1 VATVRLSA
9 RPRKWPLIVIIA
21 LVVIAVAFTVLSG
34 FVIDLLWYREIGQ
47 SAVFW
52 KTLETKIALGAVFG
66 ILFGA
71 LLYVNIVIA
80 QRLRPTTRILTPEQE
95 VLERI
100 RDISDPFLRWLIPL
114 ACIVLGLLVAI
125 GVSHEWQTFLLWR
138 NSGGV
143 TFGSAEP
150 LFGRDPSFYI
160 FTLPWLR
167 FLQGWLFSAL
177 VGVTVLTAIGHLL
190 WGGIAP
196 QAPAFADKVTPA
208 ARAHLSVLL
217 GLIMLVKAWGYW
229 LGRYDLLTSPR
240 GVVEGASY
248 TDVKAQLPA
257 LNFLAIV
264 AVICAILF
272 FLNIRLR
279 QWSLPIIAVGLL
291 ALVSVL
297 LGTAYPA
304 FIQQFRVRPNEQALE
319 TPYIQNN
326 IEATRKAFGLD
337 TITEQQR
344 KVSGPLTAQQL
355 QDNQTTTS
363 NIRLWR
369 AIPIL
374 LENFQSLQ
382 RIRQYYD
389 FGDVDVDRYPIG
401 ANGESRVVMIG
412 AREVSQAGLTTSAKT
427 WLNEHLAYTHGYGAA
442 AAQVNTATAQGQ
454 PDFILGDLPPT
465 GLEQMTQL
473 LSQPRIYYGE
483 RNDVPYVVVGT
494 KTQELDFEGA
504 PTNEQYSGSG
514 GIPLSNL
521 LVRAMFAW
529 RVRDYNLLV
538 SGSINSSSRII
549 IYREITQ
556 RVERAAPFLGFDSDP
571 YFAIVD
577 GNPVWVLDAY
587 TATDQYPYSQTVDV
601 ADATDGLLEGDV
613 NYLRNSVKVVVDAYT
628 GKIAYYADFSEPI
641 IQAWSRAFPT
651 LFTDIHTASP
661 DLQSHFRYPENLFQ
675 VQSYEYANYHVKEA
689 ASFYQKRD
697 FWQIPGDPTADTN
710 ANGSQPVM
718 RPYYQLIRLPDHPT
732 EQFTL
737 VIPFLP
743 EDRLNMVAW
752 MAASSDPETYG
763 QITSF
768 RLPEGRNIE
777 GPSQVFARINQD
789 PTFSAQR
796 TLLGSGGSEVLFG
809 DFLIIPIDDS
819 FLYVLPVYV
828 RSTQEAA
835 VVPELKKVLIVNGS
849 GGTVAIGDS
858 LQEALRAAVAGQPS
872 GGGGPPTGSV
882 RQQVARLLASARSH
896 YEAAQSAL
904 TRGDLATYQSEI
916 DAAQADVTK
925 ADDLLTSGEATSS
938 SSPTPP
944 PSGSPPATST
954 PPATASASASPP
966 A

>member
-9 RPRKWPLIVIIA
+9 RPRRWPLIVIIV

-114 ACIVLGLLVAI
+114 ACIVLGMLVAI

-143 TFGSAEP
+143 TFGPTEP

-217 GLIMLVKAWGYW
+217 GFIMLVKAWGYW

-304 FIQQFRVRPNEQALE
+304 FIQQFRVKPNEQALE

-326 IEATRKAFGLD
+326 IDATRTAFGLD
-337 TITEQQR
+337 DITEEQR
-344 KVSGPLTAQQL
+344 KVSGALTAQQL
-355 QDNQTTTS
+355 SDNDVTTS

-369 AIPIL
+369 AIPIM

-389 FGDVDVDRYPIG
+389 FSDVDVDRYTI
-401 ANGESRVVMIG
+401 NGRRRVIMIG
-412 AREVSQAGLTTSAKT
+412 AREVSQAGLTTSAQT

-442 AAQVNTATAQGQ
+442 AAQVNTASSQGQ
-454 PDFILGDLPPT
+454 PEFTLSDLPPH
-465 GLEQMTQL
+465 GEPAMSQ
-473 LSQPRIYYGE
+473 QPRIYYGE

-494 KTQELDFEGA
+494 QTQELDFEGG
-504 PTNEQYSGSG
+504 PNEQYQGTG
-514 GIPLSNL
+514 GIPLSNV

-529 RVRDYNLLV
+529 RFRDYNLLV
-538 SGSINSSSRII
+538 SGSINANSRIM

-556 RVERAAPFLGFDSDP
+556 RVQRAAPFLGFDSDP

-577 GNPVWVLDAY
+577 GEPVWILDAY
-587 TATDQYPYSQTVDV
+587 TATDEYPYSQSVDV
-601 ADATDGLLEGDV
+601 GTATDGLLEGDV

-628 GKIAYYADFSEPI
+628 GKIAYYADLSEPI

-651 LFTDIHTASP
+651 LFTDIATASP
-661 DLQSHFRYPENLFQ
+661 DLQGHFRYPENLFQ
-675 VQSYEYANYHVKEA
+675 VQSYEYANYHVTEA

-697 FWQIPGDPTADTN
+697 FWQIPSDPTADAN

-718 RPYYQLIRLPDHPT
+718 RPYYQLIRLPDQET

-752 MAASSDPETYG
+752 MAASSDPGSYG

-809 DFLIIPIDDS
+809 DFLVIPIDDS

-882 RQQVARLLASARSH
+882 RQQIAQLLASAQSH

-904 TRGDLATYQSEI
+904 TRGDLATYQTEI
-916 DAAQADVTK
+916 DAAQADVAK
-925 ADDLLTSGEATSS
+925 ANDLLSSGAGRPPT
-938 SSPTPP
+938 SPTPP

-954 PPATASASASPP
+954 PPPTASASASPSG
-966 A
+966 

>member
-1 VATVRLSA
+1 LATVRLSA
-9 RPRKWPLIVIIA
+9 RPRRWPLIVIIV
-21 LVVIAVAFTVLSG
+21 LVVAGIVFTALSG
-34 FVIDLLWYREIGQ
+34 FVIDLLWYREIDQ

-52 KTLETKIALGAVFG
+52 KTLETKVALGAVFG

-71 LLYVNIVIA
+71 LLYVNLVIA

-114 ACIVLGLLVAI
+114 GCTILGLLVAI
-125 GVSHEWQTFLLWR
+125 GVSHEWETFLLWR

-143 TFGSAEP
+143 TFGHAEP
-150 LFGRDPSFYI
+150 LFERDPAFYI

-177 VGVTVLTAIGHLL
+177 VGVTILTAIGHLL

-196 QAPAFADKVTPA
+196 QAPAFGDKVTPA

-248 TDVKAQLPA
+248 TDVRAQLPA

-304 FIQQFRVRPNEQALE
+304 FIQQVRVKPNEQALE
-319 TPYIQNN
+319 TPYIQHN
-326 IEATRKAFGLD
+326 IDATRTAFGLGPD
-337 TITEQQR
+337 DITEEQR
-344 KVSGPLTAQQL
+344 KVSGALTAQQL
-355 QDNQTTTS
+355 QDNETSTS

-369 AIPIL
+369 PIPIM

-389 FGDVDVDRYPIG
+389 FSDVDVDRYTI
-401 ANGESRVVMIG
+401 NGQRRVIMIG
-412 AREVSQAGLTTSAKT
+412 AREVSQAGLTTSART
-427 WLNEHLAYTHGYGAA
+427 WLNEHLAYTHGFGAA
-442 AAQVNTATAQGQ
+442 AAQVNLATSQGQ
-454 PDFILGDLPPT
+454 PEFTLKDLPPE
-465 GLEQMTQL
+465 GEPL

-494 KTQELDFEGA
+494 QTQELDFEGG
-504 PTNEQYSGSG
+504 PNEQYQGSG

-529 RVRDYNLLV
+529 HFRDYNLLV
-538 SGSINSSSRII
+538 SGSISSSSRIM
-549 IYREITQ
+549 IYREIKE
-556 RVERAAPFLGFDSDP
+556 RVQKAVPFLGFDSDP

-577 GNPVWVLDAY
+577 GNPEWILDAY
-587 TATDQYPYSQTVDV
+587 TATDEYPYSQSVDV
-601 ADATDGLLEGDV
+601 GTATDGLLQGQV

-628 GKIAYYADFSEPI
+628 GEITYYADLSEPI

-651 LFTDIHTASP
+651 LFTDIGLAP
-661 DLQSHFRYPENLFQ
+661 PGLQAHFRYPENLFQ
-675 VQSYEYANYHVKEA
+675 VQSYEYANYHVTDA

-697 FWQIPGDPTADTN
+697 FWQIPSDPTADTN

-718 RPYYQLIRLPDHPT
+718 RPYYQLIRLPGQET

-737 VIPFLP
+737 VIPFVP

-752 MAASSDPETYG
+752 MAASSDPGSYG

-849 GGTVAIGDS
+849 GGSVAIGDS

-872 GGGGPPTGSV
+872 GGGGGPPTGSV
-882 RQQVARLLASARSH
+882 RQQIARLLDSAQSH
-896 YEAAQSAL
+896 YVAAQNAL

-916 DAAQADVTK
+916 NAAQADVER
-925 ADDLLTSGEATSS
+925 ANELLASGGGGASPPA
-938 SSPTPP
+938 SPTPP
-944 PSGSPPATST
+944 VSGSP
-954 PPATASASASPP
+954 SASPSATLSASP
-966 A
+966 SA

>member
-1 VATVRLSA
+1 LATVRLSA
-9 RPRKWPLIVIIA
+9 RPRRWPLIVIIA
-21 LVVIAVAFTVLSG
+21 LVVAGVVFTALSG
-34 FVIDLLWYREIGQ
+34 FVIDLLWYREIDQ

-114 ACIVLGLLVAI
+114 GCTILGLLVAI

-143 TFGSAEP
+143 TFGNPEP
-150 LFGRDPSFYI
+150 LFDRDPAFYI

-177 VGVTVLTAIGHLL
+177 VGVTILTAIGHLL

-196 QAPAFADKVTPA
+196 QAPAFGDKVTPA

-248 TDVKAQLPA
+248 TDVRAQLPA
-257 LNFLAIV
+257 LNFLAVV

-304 FIQQFRVRPNEQALE
+304 FIQQVRVKPNEQALE
-319 TPYIQNN
+319 TPYIQHN
-326 IEATRKAFGLD
+326 IDATRTAFGLD
-337 TITEQQR
+337 PIDEQEHLR
-344 KVSGPLTAQQL
+344 VGGALDPQQL
-355 QDNQTTTS
+355 DDNEVTTS

-369 AIPIL
+369 PIPIM

-389 FGDVDVDRYPIG
+389 FSDVDVDRYTIEG
-401 ANGESRVVMIG
+401 QRRVIMIG
-412 AREVSQAGLTTSAKT
+412 PREVSQAGLTTTAQT

-442 AAQVNTATAQGQ
+442 AAQVNSATSQGQ
-454 PDFILGDLPPT
+454 PVFSLSDLPPQ
-465 GLEQMTQL
+465 GEPEMA
-473 LSQPRIYYGE
+473 QPRIYYGE

-494 KTQELDFEGA
+494 KTEELDFGA
-504 PTNEQYSGSG
+504 TNEQYLGDG

-529 RVRDYNLLV
+529 HFRDYNLLV
-538 SGSINSSSRII
+538 SGSINSSSRIM
-549 IYREITQ
+549 IYREIKA
-556 RVERAAPFLGFDSDP
+556 RVEKAVPFLGFDSDP

-577 GNPVWVLDAY
+577 GNPEWILDAY
-587 TATDQYPYSQTVDV
+587 TATDEYPYSQSVDV
-601 ADATDGLLEGDV
+601 GTATDGLLQGQV

-628 GKIAYYADFSEPI
+628 GKITYYADLTEPM
-641 IQAWSRAFPT
+641 IQAWAQAFPG
-651 LFTDIHTASP
+651 LFTDITAAST
-661 DLQSHFRYPENLFQ
+661 DLRAHFRYPENLFQ
-675 VQSYEYANYHVKEA
+675 VQSYEYANYHVTEA

-710 ANGSQPVM
+710 ADGSQPAM
-718 RPYYQLIRLPDHPT
+718 RPYYQLIRLPGEQT

-752 MAASSDPETYG
+752 MTASSDPETYG
-763 QITSF
+763 KITSF

-777 GPSQVFARINQD
+777 GPTQVFARINQD

-828 RSTQEAA
+828 RSSQEAA

-858 LQEALRAAVAGQPS
+858 LPEALRAAVSGQPS
-872 GGGGPPTGSV
+872 GGNGPPPTGSV
-882 RQQVARLLASARSH
+882 RQQVEQLLASAQSH
-896 YEAAQSAL
+896 YEAAQNAL
-904 TRGDLATYQSEI
+904 TTGDLATYQSEI
-916 DAAQADVTK
+916 DAAQADV
-925 ADDLLTSGEATSS
+925 ARANDLLTSGAGSTPP
-938 SSPTPP
+938 PTPL
-944 PSGSPPATST
+944 PSGSPSPTAS
-954 PPATASASASPP
+954 ATASPSA
-966 A
+966 